1 MIVLPGGG
9 PHAHQ
14 EVSAMPLPDL
24 CRQAAAA
31 TRRRLSIDQ
40 CAVDRLSIDRLS
52 IDVDKGELSD
62 GVATDAAERE
72 AVRLREWQIDAELA
86 QSFPASD
93 PPGWTMGLARPQ
105 AWRDRPPRQG
115 CSE

>member
-1 MIVLPGGG
+1 
-9 PHAHQ
+9 
-14 EVSAMPLPDL
+14 MPLPDL
-24 CRQAAAA
+24 CRRAAAA

-40 CAVDRLSIDRLS
+40 RAIDRPS
-52 IDVDKGELSD
+52 IDVDKGELRD
-62 GVATDAAERE
+62 GGATDAAERE

-105 AWRDRPPRQG
+105 AWRDRPRR
-115 CSE
+115 